1 MQKIKFVTDSASD
14 ISLTEE
20 AHHPSLLVMNYKV
33 TLGDLGFTSRIDM
46 SDEDFYRSLSET
58 EDIPTTA
65 QLTSFEFYDV
75 FESIYNDGYTHVIVT
90 LINKEASA
98 TFSNAERAIGEF
110 FVDHPDAKGRIV
122 ITLLDSRTYSGG
134 YGHTVLSAV
143 KMAEDGCSYDDIIS
157 FMRDDIEHRVI
168 YFAPFTLK
176 YAKKSGRIPG
186 AVAVVGEAL
195 GIKPIMR
202 IYDHKIVN
210 SEMVRGDK
218 KLPQKIAEKSF
229 AEMDRGSE
237 YCVVYGSEPVDGE
250 HMADA
255 MRALC
260 GYGPIGFYRIN
271 PIVCSHSGPRV
282 IGVIFRSK

>member
-20 AHHPSLLVMNYKV
+20 AHHPNLLVMNYKV

-46 SDEDFYRSLSET
+46 SDEEFYKALSET
-58 EDIPTTA
+58 DEIPTTA

-75 FESIYNDGYTHVIVT
+75 FEGIFNDGYTHIILT

-98 TFSNAERAIGEF
+98 TFSNAERAIDEF
-110 FVDHPDAKGRIV
+110 FADHPDAKDSFV

-143 KMAEDGCSYDDIIS
+143 KMAEGGSSYDDIVS
-157 FMRDDIEHRVI
+157 LMRDDIEHRVI

-176 YAKKSGRIPG
+176 YAKRSGRIPG

-229 AEMDRGSE
+229 AEMDTGSE
-237 YCVVYGSEPVDGE
+237 YCVVYGSEPIDGE

-255 MRALC
+255 MRSVC